1 MSVSS
6 PFQRSIGA
14 SCGGGQEKP
23 SRVYVSILDATKK
36 WFVYEENPVVS
47 WFHRL
52 FSAATVA
59 IAMFSSNVKPTK
71 TAMISQH
78 LQSLYT

>member
-36 WFVYEENPVVS
+36 WFVYEEIL
-47 WFHRL
+47 WFHGFIDFFRQPL
-52 FSAATVA
+52 W
-59 IAMFSSNVKPTK
+59 
-71 TAMISQH
+71 Q
-78 LQSLYT
+78 